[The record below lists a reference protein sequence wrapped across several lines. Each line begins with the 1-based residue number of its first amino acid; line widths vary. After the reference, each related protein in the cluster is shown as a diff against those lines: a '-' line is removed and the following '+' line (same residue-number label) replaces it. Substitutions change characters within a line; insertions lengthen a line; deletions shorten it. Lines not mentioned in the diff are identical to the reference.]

1 MHFYVQGQIYSMI
14 IFQELLSPF
23 KTNALVHS
31 QNSKKLKEVL
41 YVTVSPQLTTE
52 IKTSSELTELCLG
65 YSAIFTPFFDTYNEI
80 FIYFLNTASTLN
92 VKRCRPLVDTLT
104 VVEVSVCSS
113 KVIK

>member
-1 MHFYVQGQIYSMI
+1 MIREKQHITQTLAFTKKIIYMHFYVQGQIYSMI

-80 FIYFLNTASTLN
+80 
-92 VKRCRPLVDTLT
+92 
-104 VVEVSVCSS
+104 
-113 KVIK
+113 

>member
-1 MHFYVQGQIYSMI
+1 MLQFHPSLPPRSRQV
-14 IFQELLSPF
+14 
-23 KTNALVHS
+23 
-31 QNSKKLKEVL
+31 QNSLN
-41 YVTVSPQLTTE
+41 
-52 IKTSSELTELCLG
+52 
-65 YSAIFTPFFDTYNEI
+65 SAWVIQQFSHHSLILIMKYK